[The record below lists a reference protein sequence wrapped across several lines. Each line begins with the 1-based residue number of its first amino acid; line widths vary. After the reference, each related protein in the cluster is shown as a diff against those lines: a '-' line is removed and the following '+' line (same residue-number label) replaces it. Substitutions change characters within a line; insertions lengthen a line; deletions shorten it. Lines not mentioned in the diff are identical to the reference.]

1 MNVSLMITTVLLAL
15 ATGIGKYFNSIQLPV
30 ILVYNPF
37 SCCFLNKRK
46 ISFLSDANVAGQMNV
61 LTQNLTLELFNLTTD
76 GDFSQLFAAQ
86 LDLEL
91 RPPCPSCHPSYN
103 YIIFDE
109 QIILPTSGMFLVF
122 TFLSEEPYVYT
133 QTIPAPDCE
142 PLSIVRSSQPPN
154 LLFLDCRNLAD
165 PENYFLA
172 HLERTTD
179 ETGQQ
184 WLYQKLRG
192 YDTHERAGAYVE
204 VFAMN
209 TIMMLYVREE
219 YDYIEING
227 PTSGYITYLSL
238 PSECEHILRI
248 SLAGR
253 SGTLLLE
260 CSAHNN
266 SSHLEVTNLH
276 TLDMSSGEITFLLN
290 TDPYSLCPVRFSSD
304 GEIAAIFTQ
313 NLVIVIDMITRVYM
327 NISTSVDQVV
337 YDGVVTDL
345 EENSFYV
352 IYSTSSGLHRAL
364 IARSSLKRIN
374 PLLFEDSSLVCAHQG
389 CSLLALVDSDTL
401 LVALHLKISMFS
413 ISGHSRV
420 APDVQTKYQ
429 PSRIFFRKSTS
440 NTSNC
445 SFPDSDGS
453 VILPT
458 VTTGRFNTHQ
468 AKPNPTILP
477 TKESVRP
484 EIRQDIDDKGAKK
497 KIIILVVLV
506 AGVVTVGVVGLLIG
520 ITVWKRHSLCARA
533 SHRINKLHFNSRMR
547 YLPLV

>member
-1 MNVSLMITTVLLAL
+1 MITTVLLAL
-15 ATGIGKYFNSIQLPV
+15 ATGIGRYFYSIQLPV

-37 SCCFLNKRK
+37 SCCFLNKRQ

-76 GDFSQLFAAQ
+76 GDFSRLFAAQ
-86 LDLEL
+86 LDLDL
-91 RPPCPSCHPSYN
+91 RPSCPSCHPSYN

-109 QIILPTSGMFLVF
+109 QVILPASGMFLVF

-154 LLFLDCRNLAD
+154 LLFLDCRNIAD

-172 HLERTTD
+172 HLERTAD
-179 ETGQQ
+179 EAGQQ

-253 SGTLLLE
+253 SGILLLE

-266 SSHLEVTNLH
+266 LSQLEVTNLH
-276 TLDMSSGEITFLLN
+276 TLDMSSGELTFLLN

-313 NLVIVIDMITRVYM
+313 HLVIVIDMITREYM
-327 NISTSVDQVV
+327 SISTSGDQVV
-337 YDGVVTDL
+337 YDGLVTDL

-364 IARSSLKRIN
+364 IAKQETGSSLQRIN
-374 PLLFEDSSLVCAHQG
+374 PLLFEDSGLVCAHQG

-413 ISGHSRV
+413 ISGRSRV
-420 APDVQTKYQ
+420 APDVRTKYQ

-453 VILPT
+453 IPVILPT
-458 VTTGRFNTHQ
+458 ATTGRFNTNQ
-468 AKPNPTILP
+468 AKPNPTTLP
-477 TKESVRP
+477 TKESVNP
-484 EIRQDIDDKGAKK
+484 EIRQDIDEKGAKK
-497 KIIILVVLV
+497 MIIIPVVLV
-506 AGVVTVGVVGLLIG
+506 AGVVGVATGLLIG

-533 SHRINKLHFNSRMR
+533 SHRINKLRLNSRMR